1 MTDPLEAVLQHLSG
15 IVKAGKNLKALCP
28 AHGDKTPSLSVATG
42 DDGRVLLHCFS
53 GCSVESVVNAVGL
66 AMTDLFPQG
75 ATHCKVPSVS
85 GVSLR
90 ELRQAA
96 DFERQILFIVK
107 ADQMHGRAVSQIDL
121 ERARLAMQRVLLA
134 KQVL

>member
-1 MTDPLEAVLQHLSG
+1 MTSSLEVVLQHLSG
-15 IVKAGKNLKALCP
+15 VVKAGKSFKALCP
-28 AHGDKTPSLSVATG
+28 AHADKTPSLSVATG

-53 GCSVESVVNAVGL
+53 GCSVESVVTAAGL

-75 ATHCKVPSVS
+75 ATHRKAPGVS

-107 ADQMHGRAVSQIDL
+107 ADQLHGRAVSQIDL